1 LGKQSSK
8 CPLYGDTCPFAFP
21 NGAYTMKKTLT
32 VTMFM
37 IIMLF
42 LNTATVEPG
51 TFAQPSSTNSE
62 IFGYICSLLK
72 DARTSDL
79 SFCLGHIRNSKDSNH
94 EIANFILT
102 WSPDAYRKQIPS
114 VFRSKIDR
122 VIKILG
128 TIDYEQLIIDIDLIK
143 NSQLTVSQMVRL
155 IKGTRL
161 YK

>member
-1 LGKQSSK
+1 
-8 CPLYGDTCPFAFP
+8 
-21 NGAYTMKKTLT
+21 MKKTLT
-32 VTMFM
+32 V
-37 IIMLF
+37 IILIIRMLL

-51 TFAQPSSTNSE
+51 VFAQSGLTDSNV
-62 IFGYICSLLK
+62 FGHLCSLLQN
-72 DARTSDL
+72 ARIGDL
-79 SFCLGHIRNSKDSNH
+79 SFCLGHIRNSKNSNH

-122 VIKILG
+122 VIKILS

-161 YK
+161 YKKD